1 MDLDADDSFSTF
13 KNLDDSVEVSMMTKS
28 THMDSSKKI
37 LRLDDKQMSFNDSSI
52 SGISRG
58 RYHRSDIKPEDM
70 VDKKDQVLLE
80 WKDVE
85 FFVPIDELPKKKLDE
100 SEILFQSTI
109 PAPEQDDNEYQK
121 IEDEEINYLKHSE
134 SGLPVPQHILKGNNH
149 FKQVL
154 QKNSGYVKPNE
165 LVAIMGPSGSGK
177 TSLLNVISQRSKLSK
192 GSFIDGSIFLNG
204 R

>member
-1 MDLDADDSFSTF
+1 
-13 KNLDDSVEVSMMTKS
+13 MMTES
-28 THMDSSKKI
+28 TRMGSSKKI
-37 LRLDDKQMSFNDSSI
+37 LRLGDKVSSNDSGI
-52 SGISRG
+52 SEISRG
-58 RYHRSDIKPEDM
+58 RYHRSEINPDDM
-70 VDKKDQVLLE
+70 VHKKDQVLLE

-121 IEDEEINYLKHSE
+121 IGDEEIIYLKHSE
-134 SGLPVPQHILKGNNH
+134 SGLPVPQHILKGKNH

-154 QKNSGYVKPNE
+154 QKNSGYVKPSE

-177 TSLLNVISQRSKLSK
+177 TSLLNVISQRSNLSK
-192 GSFIDGSIFLNG
+192 GSFTDGSIFLNG